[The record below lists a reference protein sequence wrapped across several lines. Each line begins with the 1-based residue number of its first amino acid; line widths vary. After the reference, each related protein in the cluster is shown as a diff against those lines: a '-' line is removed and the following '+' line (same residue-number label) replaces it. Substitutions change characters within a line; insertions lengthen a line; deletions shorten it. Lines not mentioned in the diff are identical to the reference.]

1 MRTRVRTDEAITAMS
16 ESLFAS
22 RSFGISLGIG
32 HTVFNASDNF
42 FFRKF
47 GIFQTADFRAGHCG
61 KALHAALQKQLH
73 GGIRQ
78 ANQAEH
84 DGISAERIELVVFCD
99 GKNLIVRKTGT
110 IQALCS
116 RGAVEWM
123 V

>member
-1 MRTRVRTDEAITAMS
+1 MS
-16 ESLFAS
+16 EGFFAS

-42 FFRKF
+42 LFRKF
-47 GIFQTADFRAGHCG
+47 GIFQAADFRAGHCA

-99 GKNLIVRKTGT
+99 GKHLIVGD
-110 IQALCS
+110 A
-116 RGAVEWM
+116 GACAAEINCTHTSSLTPEFFRATS
-123 V
+123 